1 MTTIVDNQFRWR
13 LRASEC
19 LMRALMT
26 ATLPVESDPLT
37 PTLELLSDLLH
48 AERPLSIDGGDGHS
62 WAHVRHLVADLVQLA
77 DREGD
82 QSAFSTADF
91 KSWLG
96 DLDDTASLAMHD
108 GDGDADD

>member
-1 MTTIVDNQFRWR
+1 MTVPCDQLCWR

-19 LMRALMT
+19 LTRALMT

-37 PTLELLSDLLH
+37 PTLELLSSLLH
-48 AERPLSIDGGDGHS
+48 AERPLSSDGADGHS
-62 WAHVRHLVADLVQLA
+62 WSHVRHLVADLIELA

-91 KSWLG
+91 KACLG

-108 GDGDADD
+108 GDADE

>member
-1 MTTIVDNQFRWR
+1 MTTTVDQLHWR

-19 LMRALMT
+19 LTRALMT
-26 ATLPVESDPLT
+26 ATLPVESDPLA

-48 AERPLSIDGGDGHS
+48 AERPLSVDGVDGHS
-62 WAHVRHLVADLVQLA
+62 WAHVRHLVADLLELA
-77 DREGD
+77 DRECD

-91 KSWLG
+91 KACLG

-108 GDGDADD
+108 GDGDADE